1 MKKKQTVGP
10 SSSLRVRSPD
20 STFPLIS
27 EEIYSRFIDYRLTRS
42 VIAILLRFVPG
53 SAALGLRSTLLR
65 LGHIRLLSFG
75 GRMDEADSATK
86 ALGLDEPPI
95 GGPPVE
101 GVGSD
106 TESEAEVTTMA
117 VMAEQGNI
125 DMGAESLPN
134 SDEAEAAFAEV
145 TAVTVGDVQAAEDN
159 VFTTTVAT
167 SGSLPE
173 HVLSGR
179 TTLQLGEGL
188 STQKAT
194 LIVVHTDG
202 SIVEATGLKSATAI
216 TQGPQTTPTPL
227 TPPQDKDSCSKYN
240 WDPSVYNN
248 ELPVRCRNTSGVL
261 YKNRLGSGGKGRC
274 IKHNQQWFT
283 PTEFEGLAGRA
294 SSKDWKRSIRYA
306 GRPLLCLIQE
316 RILNPH
322 AASCTCA
329 ACCDDLT
336 ACPKDGDSL
345 VAENINMTGPV
356 RLFVPYKRRKKDTD
370 PLVLPK
376 KELPA
381 TKNITLTTGTTFT
394 VSPSGQFTTT
404 GALTFDRTP
413 TGDASAAAAAAAII
427 SEGSAQSEVFAST
440 AVLTALPALAVT
452 PQPVQ
457 AKLAV
462 TTTAAASPSEG
473 LVSGLEEGPVGGAGP
488 AVSDGQKNT
497 WLYLEEMANTLLS
510 NVQQLKALIEQAKS
524 SVGDTTGFKGQGV
537 RKECGFS
544 QSFQNQISFPQP
556 DDSEAKRSSDITE
569 IIINQM
575 CVNCGRVAMSECTGC
590 HKVNYCSTFCQRKDW
605 KDHQHTCCQS
615 AGGVAIQEEEP
626 ITAIDM
632 DKVK

>member
-1 MKKKQTVGP
+1 
-10 SSSLRVRSPD
+10 
-20 STFPLIS
+20 
-27 EEIYSRFIDYRLTRS
+27 
-42 VIAILLRFVPG
+42 
-53 SAALGLRSTLLR
+53 
-65 LGHIRLLSFG
+65 
-75 GRMDEADSATK
+75 MDEADSATK

-95 GGPPVE
+95 SIPPVN
-101 GVGSD
+101 GSD

-117 VMAEQGNI
+117 VMAEPGNI

-134 SDEAEAAFAEV
+134 PDEAEAAFAEV
-145 TAVTVGDVQAAEDN
+145 TAVTVADVQAGEDN

-173 HVLSGR
+173 HMLSGR

-202 SIVEATGLKSATAI
+202 SIVEAAGLKSATIAS
-216 TQGPQTTPTPL
+216 GSQTPPTPL

-240 WDPSVYNN
+240 WDPTVYNN

-261 YKNRLGSGGKGRC
+261 YKTRLGSGGKGRC
-274 IKHNQQWFT
+274 IRHNQQWFT

-336 ACPKDGDSL
+336 GCPKDTDSL
-345 VAENINMTGPV
+345 VAENISMTGPV
-356 RLFVPYKRRKKDTD
+356 RLFVPYKRRKKDNEPRVTT
-370 PLVLPK
+370 PK

-381 TKNITLTTGTTFT
+381 TKNITLAPGTTCTAVT
-394 VSPSGQFTTT
+394 VSPSGQFTTSGT
-404 GALTFDRTP
+404 LTFDRTP
-413 TGDASAAAAAAAII
+413 TGDTTAAAII

-440 AVLTALPALAVT
+440 AVLTALPALAVA

-457 AKLAV
+457 AKMTMAAV
-462 TTTAAASPSEG
+462 AEASPSVG
-473 LVSGLEEGPVGGAGP
+473 LVSGLEVSPIGGAGP
-488 AVSDGQKNT
+488 SVSEGQKNT
-497 WLYLEEMANTLLS
+497 WVYLEELASTLLS
-510 NVQQLKALIEQAKS
+510 NVQQLKTLIEQAKNS
-524 SVGDTTGFKGQGV
+524 PGDVAGAKGQGG
-537 RKECGFS
+537 RTECGLS
-544 QSFQNQISFPQP
+544 HSFQQP
-556 DDSEAKRSSDITE
+556 DNSEAKRSSEITDIV
-569 IIINQM
+569 INQM

-605 KDHQHTCCQS
+605 RDHQHTCCQS
-615 AGGVAIQEEEP
+615 AGGVAGQEEP
-626 ITAIDM
+626 VTAMDM